1 MDTQIKRL
9 GGLTGM
15 PCSAMA
21 PTLPR
26 TTAPSLTRAA
36 SVPRPSPSE
45 NVLSVPG
52 STTGVAGGNA
62 PPHVSGVSSK
72 AVTEGATIGANTK
85 AARLETGSAAVAAS
99 TSAPH
104 HTAEAILAL
113 PSRPRPGVVPNPVTW
128 AGVVTA
134 AGVSFTMP
142 QSSTIVAPVDPIL
155 RQSWTRLGT
164 SRSWWQIW
172 ERSTRAWRTECWQW
186 SPRGV
191 NTA

>member
-1 MDTQIKRL
+1 MLAAILSTLGDLTAKVANMDTQIKRL

-45 NVLSVPG
+45 DVLSVPG
-52 STTGVAGGNA
+52 SMTGVAGGNA

-72 AVTEGATIGANTK
+72 AVTKGATIGANTK

-113 PSRPRPGVVPNPVTW
+113 PSRPRPGVVLNPVTW

-134 AGVSFTMP
+134 AGVP
-142 QSSTIVAPVDPIL
+142 CCP
-155 RQSWTRLGT
+155 
-164 SRSWWQIW
+164 
-172 ERSTRAWRTECWQW
+172 C
-186 SPRGV
+186 
-191 NTA
+191 

>member
-1 MDTQIKRL
+1 MIQQWDSPIL
-9 GGLTGM
+9 IDDEHDPA
-15 PCSAMA
+15 PC
-21 PTLPR
+21 R
-26 TTAPSLTRAA
+26 THHGRDLDTRAA

-45 NVLSVPG
+45 DVLSVPG

-62 PPHVSGVSSK
+62 PPHISGVSSK
-72 AVTEGATIGANTK
+72 AVTKGAMIGANTK

-113 PSRPRPGVVPNPVTW
+113 PSHPRPGVVPNPVTW
-128 AGVVTA
+128 ARVVTA

-155 RQSWTRLGT
+155 RQDRKS
-164 SRSWWQIW
+164 
-172 ERSTRAWRTECWQW
+172 
-186 SPRGV
+186 V
-191 NTA
+191 V